1 VAQGRLTPGW
11 KALAALVGGAA
22 LWLGGPLLLR
32 QIDFFRVRQIEISGA
47 RYLAPKTVTDALALR
62 RNASVFDRVGPLEH
76 RLESLGGVEQVEIG
90 RRLPGTLT
98 LTVRETPP
106 VALIQRKGA
115 LTPVDDRGRVL
126 PYDPAQTVPDLP
138 VAASADSGLT
148 RVLATVQEADPV
160 LFARIV
166 SGARVKDD
174 VVLDLDGQ
182 RFWFTAGATT
192 EDIRAVTAVAQDLA
206 RQQRPYRELDGRF
219 SGQVIVR
226 WAGV

>member
-1 VAQGRLTPGW
+1 VAPGRLKAGW
-11 KALAALVGGAA
+11 KILAAVALVAIV
-22 LWLGGPLLLR
+22 WLGGPVLLR
-32 QIDFFRVRQIEISGA
+32 QLEFFRVRRIEISGA
-47 RYLAPKTVTDALALR
+47 RYLAPKTVTDALGLR
-62 RNASVFDRVGPLEH
+62 KNASVFDPVGPLEH
-76 RLESLGGVEQVEIG
+76 RVRALGGVQDVEVG

-98 LTVRETPP
+98 VIVRETEP

-138 VAASADSGLT
+138 IAASADSGLT
-148 RVLATVQEADPV
+148 RVLATVRDADPA

-166 SGARVKDD
+166 SAARVHDD
-174 VVLDLDGQ
+174 VVVELEAK
-182 RFWFTAGATT
+182 RFWFTANATT

-206 RQQRPYRELDGRF
+206 RQQRSYRELDGRF

-226 WAGV
+226 WAGA

>member
-1 VAQGRLTPGW
+1 MAQGRLTPGW

>member
-1 VAQGRLTPGW
+1 VAPGRLKPGW
-11 KALAALVGGAA
+11 KALAAVVGGAA
-22 LWLGGPLLLR
+22 LWLGGPFLLR
-32 QIDFFRVRQIEISGA
+32 RLDFFRVRQIEISGA

-62 RNASVFDRVGPLEH
+62 RNASVFDRVEPLER
-76 RLESLGGVEQVEIG
+76 RLESLAGVEQVEIG

-98 LTVRETPP
+98 VSVRETPP

-138 VAASADSGLT
+138 IAASADSGLT
-148 RVLATVQEADPV
+148 RVLATVRDADPA

-174 VVLDLDGQ
+174 VVLELDGQ
-182 RFWFTAGATT
+182 RFWFTADATT

-226 WAGV
+226 WAGA

>member
-1 VAQGRLTPGW
+1 VAPGRLKPGW
-11 KALAALVGGAA
+11 KALAAVVAGAA
-22 LWLGGPLLLR
+22 LWLGGPFLLR
-32 QIDFFRVRQIEISGA
+32 RMEFFRVRQIEISGA

-62 RNASVFDRVGPLEH
+62 RNASVFDQVGLLER
-76 RLESLGGVEQVEIG
+76 RLESLGGVAQVEIG

-98 LTVRETPP
+98 VSVRETPP
-106 VALIQRKGA
+106 VALIQRKGV

-138 VAASADSGLT
+138 IAASADSGLT
-148 RVLATVQEADPV
+148 RVLATIRDADPA

-174 VVLDLDGQ
+174 VVLELDGQ
-182 RFWFTAGATT
+182 RFWFTADATT

-226 WAGV
+226 WAGA

>member
-1 VAQGRLTPGW
+1 MAPGRLKPGW
-11 KALAALVGGAA
+11 KALAAVVGGAA
-22 LWLGGPLLLR
+22 LWLGGPFLLR
-32 QIDFFRVRQIEISGA
+32 RMDFFRVRQIEISGA

-62 RNASVFDRVGPLEH
+62 RNASVFDRVGPLER

-98 LTVRETPP
+98 VTVRETSP

-138 VAASADSGLT
+138 IAASADSGLT
-148 RVLATVQEADPV
+148 RVLATVRDADPG

-174 VVLDLDGQ
+174 VVLELDGQ
-182 RFWFTAGATT
+182 RFWFTADATT

-226 WAGV
+226 WAGA

>member
-1 VAQGRLTPGW
+1 MAPGRLKAAW
-11 KALAALVGGAA
+11 KALAGLALAALVWFGAPA
-22 LWLGGPLLLR
+22 LLR
-32 QIDFFRVRQIEISGA
+32 RMDFFRVRRIEISGA
-47 RYLAPKTVTDALALR
+47 RYLAPTAVTGALALGPH
-62 RNASVFDRVGPLEH
+62 ASVFDPAGPLER
-76 RLESLGGVEQVEIG
+76 RLRRLGGVEDAEVG

-98 LTVRETPP
+98 VTVRERAP

-138 VAASADSGLT
+138 IATTADSGLT
-148 RVLATVQEADPV
+148 EVLANVRDVDPG

-166 SGARVKDD
+166 SGARVRDD
-174 VVLDLDGQ
+174 VVLDLGGQ
-182 RFWFTAGATT
+182 RVWLTAHATT

-206 RQQRPYRELDGRF
+206 RQRRSYRELDGRF

-226 WAGV
+226 WAGA

>member
-1 VAQGRLTPGW
+1 MAQGRLKPGW

>member
-1 VAQGRLTPGW
+1 VASGRLKLGW
-11 KALAALVGGAA
+11 KILAAVAVAAAAWFGA
-22 LWLGGPLLLR
+22 PFLLR
-32 QIDFFRVRQIEISGA
+32 QLEFFRVRRIEISGA
-47 RYLAPKTVTDALALR
+47 RYLAPKTITDALGLR
-62 RNASVFDRVGPLEH
+62 KSASVFDPEAPLER
-76 RLESLGGVEQVEIG
+76 RLRALGGVQQVEVG

-98 LTVRETPP
+98 VTLRETEP

-138 VAASADSGLT
+138 IATTADSGLT
-148 RVLATVQEADPV
+148 RVLAAVRDADPA

-166 SGARVKDD
+166 SAARMQDD
-174 VVLDLDGQ
+174 VVLELEGQ
-182 RFWFTAGATT
+182 RFWFTANATT

-206 RQQRPYRELDGRF
+206 RQRRSYRELDGRF

>member
-1 VAQGRLTPGW
+1 MAPGRLNPGW
-11 KALAALVGGAA
+11 KALAAVVGGVA
-22 LWLGGPLLLR
+22 LWLGGPFLLR
-32 QIDFFRVRQIEISGA
+32 RMDFFRVRQIEISGA

-62 RNASVFDRVGPLEH
+62 RNASVFDRVGPLER

-98 LTVRETPP
+98 VAVRETPP

-115 LTPVDDRGRVL
+115 LTPVDDGGRVL

-138 VAASADSGLT
+138 IAASADSGLT
-148 RVLATVQEADPV
+148 RVLATVRDADPA

-166 SGARVKDD
+166 NGARVKDD
-174 VVLDLDGQ
+174 VVLELDGQ
-182 RFWFTAGATT
+182 RFWFTADATT

-226 WAGV
+226 WAGA

>member
-1 VAQGRLTPGW
+1 VAQGRLKPGW
-11 KALAALVGGAA
+11 KALAAVVGGAA

-32 QIDFFRVRQIEISGA
+32 RIDFFRVRQIEISGA

-62 RNASVFDRVGPLEH
+62 RNASVFDRVGPLER

-98 LTVRETPP
+98 VTVRETPP

-174 VVLDLDGQ
+174 VVLELDGQ

-226 WAGV
+226 WAGA

>member
-1 VAQGRLTPGW
+1 MAPGRLKAGW
-11 KALAALVGGAA
+11 KILAAVVLVAIV
-22 LWLGGPLLLR
+22 WLGGPVLLR
-32 QIDFFRVRQIEISGA
+32 RLDFFRVRRIEISGA
-47 RYLAPKTVTDALALR
+47 RYLASKTITDALGLR
-62 RNASVFDRVGPLEH
+62 KNASVFDPVGPLE
-76 RLESLGGVEQVEIG
+76 RRVRVLGGVQDVEVG

-98 LTVRETPP
+98 VTVRETEP

-138 VAASADSGLT
+138 IAASADSGLT
-148 RVLATVQEADPV
+148 RVLATVRDADPA

-166 SGARVKDD
+166 SAARVQDD
-174 VVLDLDGQ
+174 VVVELGRQ
-182 RFWFTAGATT
+182 RFWFTANATT

-206 RQQRPYRELDGRF
+206 RQQRSYRELDGRF

-226 WAGV
+226 WAGG